1 MRTKKWL
8 VIILVLLTVAYCGI
22 AAAVYDHSAS
32 ITVYCFADTPALSWA
47 KRHGAVVS
55 LLGDSEKARL
65 NALETFTYTLEG
77 SDCAITGY
85 EGIST
90 RLVIPEK
97 IDGHRVTA
105 VSEHTFDGCDSLQE
119 IVLPKTLQDFS
130 PLHTTKYALFVY
142 AGSPAE
148 QALKQA
154 VSAKE
159 QAEALKEAAEKA
171 PAALEEAQQEAAKLE
186 TEASQA
192 EAELRAAQEN
202 AAAEQEET
210 SGAQTQI
217 DALQKTTKEKREQ
230 ADAAAKKAEDA
241 QKEKDR
247 LEQEL
252 RGVSQET
259 FTVCDYSYLS
269 DSEPVNFDNTD
280 IPFTYSALDGG
291 VTLVSYTG
299 SSADIV
305 VPETINGLP
314 VTTVAFPVSE
324 QTRSILLPPSVTKIT
339 SKLAQ
344 PRYDAPFWLN
354 LTLVVLGLALAL
366 GMMQIAEKRGTGL
379 DARFLGLPLIYSGV
393 KYFVLLLLWA
403 AACLAFGWTVMLQNA
418 VGLGLVALSVV
429 ECILTLH
436 AAERAEQVG
445 AQIQEKAA
453 FMQDC
458 RKKAAALQARAG
470 TQPMKDAC
478 ARVSEALRYC
488 DPVSGAELDSVEA
501 DMSAALHRLSRAV
514 DTGDEAEAEKQAE
527 TILRLLDE
535 RAALQMR
542 AK

>member
-1 MRTKKWL
+1 M
-8 VIILVLLTVAYCGI
+8 
-22 AAAVYDHSAS
+22 
-32 ITVYCFADTPALSWA
+32 
-47 KRHGAVVS
+47 
-55 LLGDSEKARL
+55 
-65 NALETFTYTLEG
+65 
-77 SDCAITGY
+77 
-85 EGIST
+85 
-90 RLVIPEK
+90 
-97 IDGHRVTA
+97 
-105 VSEHTFDGCDSLQE
+105 
-119 IVLPKTLQDFS
+119 
-130 PLHTTKYALFVY
+130 
-142 AGSPAE
+142 
-148 QALKQA
+148 
-154 VSAKE
+154 
-159 QAEALKEAAEKA
+159 
-171 PAALEEAQQEAAKLE
+171 
-186 TEASQA
+186 
-192 EAELRAAQEN
+192 RAAQEN

-269 DSEPVNFDNTD
+269 DSEPVNFDNTY

-366 GMMQIAEKRGTGL
+366 GMMQIAEKRGTDP

-403 AACLAFGWTVMLQNA
+403 AVCLAFGWTATLQNA
-418 VGLGLVALSVV
+418 VGLGLAALGVV

-445 AQIQEKAA
+445 AQIQEKTA

-458 RKKAAALQARAG
+458 RKKAETLQARAG

-527 TILRLLDE
+527 TILRLLEE
-535 RAALQMR
+535 RSALQMR
-542 AK
+542 TK

>member
-77 SDCAITGY
+77 SECTITGY
-85 EGIST
+85 EGAST

-97 IDGHRVTA
+97 VDGHCVTA
-105 VSEHTFDGCDSLQE
+105 VAERAFDGCDSLQE
-119 IVLPKTLQDFS
+119 IVLPKTLRDFS
-130 PLHTTKYALFVY
+130 PLHTTQYALLVY
-142 AGSPAE
+142 AGSPTE
-148 QALKQA
+148 QALQQA
-154 VSAKE
+154 ASAKE

-171 PAALEEAQQEAAKLE
+171 SAALEKAQQKAAQLE

-192 EAELRAAQEN
+192 ETALSAAQET
-202 AAAEQEET
+202 AATEQEET
-210 SGAQTQI
+210 SSEQTQI
-217 DALQKTTKEKREQ
+217 ETLQKTTKEKREQ
-230 ADAAAKKAEDA
+230 ADAAEKEAENA
-241 QKEKDR
+241 QEEKDR
-247 LEQEL
+247 LEQQL
-252 RGVSQET
+252 RETPQEV

-269 DSEPVNFDNTD
+269 DSEPVNFDNAE
-280 IPFTYSALDGG
+280 ILFTYSALDGS

-324 QTRSILLPPSVTKIT
+324 QTRSILLPPSVAQIT
-339 SKLAQ
+339 SNLTQ
-344 PRYDAPFWLN
+344 PRYDAVFWLN

-366 GMMQIAEKRGTGL
+366 GMMQIAEKRGTSP

-393 KYFVLLLLWA
+393 KYFALLLLWA
-403 AACLAFGWTVMLQNA
+403 ATCLAFGWTATLQNT
-418 VGLGLVALSVV
+418 VGLALVALGVM
-429 ECILTLH
+429 ECVLTMH

-445 AQIQEKAA
+445 TQIQEKTA

-458 RKKAAALQARAG
+458 RKKAADLQARAG
-470 TQPMKDAC
+470 TQPMKDVC
-478 ARVSEALRYC
+478 ARVSEALTYC
-488 DPVSGAELDSVEA
+488 DPVSSAALDSVEA

-514 DTGDEAEAEKQAE
+514 DTEDEAEAEKQAE
-527 TILRLLDE
+527 VLLHLIDE
-535 RAALQMR
+535 RSALQKR
-542 AK
+542 TK

>member
-22 AAAVYDHSAS
+22 AAAAYDHSAS

-47 KRHGAVVS
+47 KRHGAAVS

-77 SDCAITGY
+77 SECTITGY
-85 EGIST
+85 EGASA

-105 VSEHTFDGCDSLQE
+105 VAEHAFDGCDGLQE

-130 PLHTTKYALFVY
+130 PLHTAQYTILIY

-148 QALKQA
+148 QALQQA
-154 VSAKE
+154 
-159 QAEALKEAAEKA
+159 
-171 PAALEEAQQEAAKLE
+171 AQLE

-192 EAELRAAQEN
+192 EAELRAAQEA

-210 SGAQTQI
+210 SDAQTQI
-217 DALQKTTKEKREQ
+217 DVLQKTAEEKRVQ
-230 ADAAAKKAEDA
+230 ADAAAKEAEDA
-241 QKEKDR
+241 QEEKDR

-259 FTVCDYSYLS
+259 FIVCDYSHLS
-269 DSEPVNFDNTD
+269 DSEPVNFDNAE
-280 IPFTYSALDGG
+280 IPFTYSTLDGS

-299 SSADIV
+299 SSVDIV
-305 VPETINGLP
+305 VPETIDGLP
-314 VTTVAFPVSE
+314 VTTVTFPVSE

-339 SKLAQ
+339 SKLTQ

-418 VGLGLVALSVV
+418 VGLGLVALGVV
-429 ECILTLH
+429 ECILTLY
-436 AAERAEQVG
+436 AAERAGQVG
-445 AQIQEKAA
+445 AQIQEKTA
-453 FMQDC
+453 FMQGC

-470 TQPMKDAC
+470 TQPMKDVC

-514 DTGDEAEAEKQAE
+514 DTGDEAEAEKQAG
-527 TILRLLDE
+527 TILRLLEE
-535 RAALQMR
+535 RSALQKR
-542 AK
+542 TK

>member
-32 ITVYCFADTPALSWA
+32 ITVFCFADTPALSWA
-47 KRHGAVVS
+47 KRHGAAVS

-77 SDCAITGY
+77 GECTITSY
-85 EGIST
+85 EGAST
-90 RLVIPEK
+90 RLVIPEQIK
-97 IDGHRVTA
+97 GYPVTA
-105 VSEHTFDGCDSLQE
+105 VAEHALDGCDSLQE

-130 PLHTTKYALFVY
+130 PLHTTRYALFVY
-142 AGSPAE
+142 AGSSAE

-154 VSAKE
+154 VSAME
-159 QAEALKEAAEKA
+159 QAEALKKAAEKA
-171 PAALEEAQQEAAKLE
+171 PAALEEAQQKAAKLE

-210 SGAQTQI
+210 SSAQTQI

-252 RGVSQET
+252 RET
-259 FTVCDYSYLS
+259 PQKSFTVCSYSYLS

-314 VTTVAFPVSE
+314 VTTVSFPVSE
-324 QTRSILLPPSVTKIT
+324 QTHSILLPPSVTKIT
-339 SKLAQ
+339 SNLTQ

-366 GMMQIAEKRGTGL
+366 GMMQIAEKRGTDP

-403 AACLAFGWTVMLQNA
+403 AVCLAFGWTATLQNA
-418 VGLGLVALSVV
+418 VGLGLAALGVV

-445 AQIQEKAA
+445 AQIQEKTA

-458 RKKAAALQARAG
+458 RKKAATLQVRAG
-470 TQPMKDAC
+470 TQPMKDVC
-478 ARVSEALRYC
+478 VRVSEAFRYC

-501 DMSAALHRLSRAV
+501 DMSATLHRLSHAV
-514 DTGDEAEAEKQAE
+514 NTGDEAEAEKQAE

-542 AK
+542 TK

>member
-22 AAAVYDHSAS
+22 AATAYDHSAS

-47 KRHGAVVS
+47 KRHGAAVS

-65 NALETFTYTLEG
+65 NALETFTYSLEG
-77 SDCAITGY
+77 SDCTITGY
-85 EGIST
+85 EGAST
-90 RLVIPEK
+90 RLVIPER

-105 VSEHTFDGCDSLQE
+105 VAEYAFDGCDSLQE

-130 PLHTTKYALFVY
+130 PLHTAQYTLLVY

-148 QALKQA
+148 QALQQA
-154 VSAKE
+154 ASAKE
-159 QAEALKEAAEKA
+159 QAEGLKEAAEKA
-171 PAALEEAQQEAAKLE
+171 PAALEEAQQKAAQLE

-192 EAELRAAQEN
+192 ETALSAAQET

-210 SGAQTQI
+210 SSEQTQI
-217 DALQKTTKEKREQ
+217 ETLQKAAEEKREQ
-230 ADAAAKKAEDA
+230 ADAAEKEAENA
-241 QKEKDR
+241 QEEKDR
-247 LEQEL
+247 LEQQL
-252 RGVSQET
+252 RETPQEV

-269 DSEPVNFDNTD
+269 DSEPVNFDNAE
-280 IPFTYSALDGG
+280 IPFTYSAVDSG

-324 QTRSILLPPSVTKIT
+324 QTRSILLPPSVTQIT
-339 SKLAQ
+339 SNLTQ

-366 GMMQIAEKRGTGL
+366 GMMQIAEKRGTTP
-379 DARFLGLPLIYSGV
+379 DARFLGIPLIYSGV
-393 KYFVLLLLWA
+393 KYFALLLLWA
-403 AACLAFGWTVMLQNA
+403 AACLVFGWAVMLQNA
-418 VGLGLVALSVV
+418 VGLGMTALGVV

-436 AAERAEQVG
+436 AAERAEQIG
-445 AQIQEKAA
+445 EQIQEKTA

-458 RKKAAALQARAG
+458 RKKAEALQARAG
-470 TQPMKDAC
+470 TQPMKDVC
-478 ARVSEALRYC
+478 ARVSEALTYC
-488 DPVSGAELDSVEA
+488 DPVSSAALDSVEA
-501 DMSAALHRLSRAV
+501 DMSAALHRLSHAV

-527 TILRLLDE
+527 AILRLLDE
-535 RAALQMR
+535 RAALQKR
-542 AK
+542 TK

>member
-1 MRTKKWL
+1 MRTRKWL

-32 ITVYCFADTPALSWA
+32 ITVFCFADTPALSWA
-47 KRHGAVVS
+47 KRHGAAVS

-77 SDCAITGY
+77 GECTITSY
-85 EGIST
+85 EGAST
-90 RLVIPEK
+90 RLVIPEQIK
-97 IDGHRVTA
+97 GYPVTA
-105 VSEHTFDGCDSLQE
+105 VAERAFDGCDSLQE
-119 IVLPKTLQDFS
+119 IVLPKTLRDFS
-130 PLHTTKYALFVY
+130 PLHTAQYTLLIY
-142 AGSPAE
+142 AGSPTE

-171 PAALEEAQQEAAKLE
+171 PTALEEAQQDAAKLE

-210 SGAQTQI
+210 SSAQTQI
-217 DALQKTTKEKREQ
+217 DALQKTAEEKRAQ
-230 ADAAAKKAEDA
+230 ADAAAKEAEEA
-241 QKEKDR
+241 QEEKER

-252 RGVSQET
+252 RETPQEA
-259 FTVCDYSYLS
+259 FTVCSYSYLS
-269 DSEPVNFDNTD
+269 DSEPVNFDNTE

-314 VTTVAFPVSE
+314 VTTVSFPVSE

-339 SKLAQ
+339 SNLTQ
-344 PRYDAPFWLN
+344 PRYDALFWLN
-354 LTLVVLGLALAL
+354 LMLVVLGLALAL
-366 GMMQIAEKRGTGL
+366 GMMQIAEKRGTDP

-403 AACLAFGWTVMLQNA
+403 AVCLAFGWTATLQNA
-418 VGLGLVALSVV
+418 VGLGLAALGVV

-436 AAERAEQVG
+436 AAERAKQVG
-445 AQIQEKAA
+445 AQIQEKTA

-470 TQPMKDAC
+470 TQPMKDVC

-501 DMSAALHRLSRAV
+501 DMSATLHRLSRAV

-542 AK
+542 TK

>member
-22 AAAVYDHSAS
+22 AAAAYDHSAS

-47 KRHGAVVS
+47 KRHGAAIS

-77 SDCAITGY
+77 SECTITGY
-85 EGIST
+85 EGAST

-97 IDGHRVTA
+97 ADGHRVTA
-105 VSEHTFDGCDSLQE
+105 VAERAFDGCDSLQE
-119 IVLPKTLQDFS
+119 IVLPKTLQEFS
-130 PLHTTKYALFVY
+130 PLHTTQYMLLIY
-142 AGSPAE
+142 AGSQAE

-171 PAALEEAQQEAAKLE
+171 PAALEEAQQKAAQLE

-252 RGVSQET
+252 RETPQET
-259 FTVCDYSYLS
+259 FTVCSYSYLP
-269 DSEPVNFDNTD
+269 DSESVNFDNAE
-280 IPFTYSALDGG
+280 IPFTYSTLDGS

-314 VTTVAFPVSE
+314 VTTVAVPVSE

-339 SKLAQ
+339 SKLTQ
-344 PRYDAPFWLN
+344 LRYDAPFWLN

-403 AACLAFGWTVMLQNA
+403 AVCLAFGWTATLQNA
-418 VGLGLVALSVV
+418 VGLGLAALGVV

-445 AQIQEKAA
+445 AQIQEKTA

-458 RKKAAALQARAG
+458 RKKAETLQARAG

-478 ARVSEALRYC
+478 ARVSEALHYC
-488 DPVSGAELDSVEA
+488 DPVSGAELDSVEV
-501 DMSAALHRLSRAV
+501 DMSAALHRLSHAV

-527 TILRLLDE
+527 VLLHLIDE
-535 RAALQMR
+535 RSAIQKR
-542 AK
+542 TK

>member
-22 AAAVYDHSAS
+22 AAAAYDHSAS

-47 KRHGAVVS
+47 KRHGAAVS

-77 SDCAITGY
+77 GECTITGY
-85 EGIST
+85 EGASA

-105 VSEHTFDGCDSLQE
+105 VAEHAFDGCDSLQE
-119 IVLPKTLQDFS
+119 IVLPKTLQEFL
-130 PLHTTKYALFVY
+130 PLHTAQYALLVY
-142 AGSPAE
+142 AGSPTE
-148 QALKQA
+148 QALEQA

-171 PAALEEAQQEAAKLE
+171 PAALEEARQKAVKLE

-192 EAELRAAQEN
+192 EAAWSASQEVAAS
-202 AAAEQEET
+202 EQEET
-210 SGAQTQI
+210 SGSQTQI
-217 DALQKTTKEKREQ
+217 DALQKTAEEKREQ
-230 ADAAAKKAEDA
+230 ADAAAKEAEDA
-241 QKEKDR
+241 QEEKDR

-259 FTVCDYSYLS
+259 FIGCDYSHLS
-269 DSEPVNFDNTD
+269 DSEPVNFDNAE
-280 IPFTYSALDGG
+280 IPFTYSTLDGS

-314 VTTVAFPVSE
+314 VTTVAVPVSE

-339 SKLAQ
+339 SKLTQ

-366 GMMQIAEKRGTGL
+366 GMMQIAEKRGIGL

-403 AACLAFGWTVMLQNA
+403 AVCLAFGWTATLQNA
-418 VGLGLVALSVV
+418 VGLGLAALGVV

-445 AQIQEKAA
+445 AQIQEKTAL
-453 FMQDC
+453 MQDC
-458 RKKAAALQARAG
+458 RKKAETLQARAG

-514 DTGDEAEAEKQAE
+514 DIGDEADAEKQAN
-527 TILRLLDE
+527 TLLRLIAE
-535 RAALQMR
+535 RSALQKS

>member
-32 ITVYCFADTPALSWA
+32 MTVYCFADTPAFSWA
-47 KRHGAVVS
+47 KRRGAAVS

-65 NALETFTYTLEG
+65 NALETFAYTLEG
-77 SDCAITGY
+77 SDCTITGY
-85 EGIST
+85 AGTST
-90 RLVIPEK
+90 RLVIPEI

-105 VSEHTFDGCDSLQE
+105 VAEHAFDGCGGLRE
-119 IVLPKTLQDFS
+119 IVLPKTLQDFA
-130 PLHTTKYALFVY
+130 PLHTAQYALRVY

-154 VSAKE
+154 VSAKN

-171 PAALEEAQQEAAKLE
+171 PAALSEAQQEAEGLE
-186 TEASQA
+186 NEAQEA
-192 EAELRAAQEN
+192 EAALTAAKDEN
-202 AAAEQEET
+202 AENLEAMQQAAE
-210 SGAQTQI
+210 
-217 DALQKTTKEKREQ
+217 EKRAQ
-230 ADAAAKKAEDA
+230 ADAAAKAAEDA
-241 QKEKDR
+241 QTEAER
-247 LEQEL
+247 LEREL
-252 RGVSQET
+252 HAIPQET
-259 FTVCDYSYLS
+259 FTVCRYSDLS
-269 DSEPVNFDNTD
+269 DSELVNFNNAD
-280 IPFTYSALDGG
+280 IPFTYSETEAG
-291 VTLVSYTG
+291 VTLVTYTG

-314 VTTVAFPVSE
+314 VTTVAFSVSE
-324 QTRSILLPPSVTKIT
+324 QTHSILLPPSVTKIT
-339 SKLAQ
+339 SKLTQ

-366 GMMQIAEKRGTGL
+366 VMMQLAEKRGTSP
-379 DARFLGLPLIYSGV
+379 DARFLGLPLLYSGV
-393 KYFVLLLLWA
+393 KYFALLLLWA
-403 AACLAFGWTVMLQNA
+403 AACLAFGWTAVLQNA
-418 VGLGLVALSVV
+418 VGLGLVVLGAI

-436 AAERAEQVG
+436 AAERARLVET
-445 AQIQEKAA
+445 QIQEKTT

-458 RKKAAALQARAG
+458 RKKAGALQAHAD
-470 TQPMKDAC
+470 TQPMKDVC

-501 DMSAALHRLSRAV
+501 DVSAALHRLSRAV

-535 RAALQMR
+535 RAALQKR
-542 AK
+542 TK

>member
-1 MRTKKWL
+1 MRTRKWL

-22 AAAVYDHSAS
+22 AAAAYDHSAS
-32 ITVYCFADTPALSWA
+32 ITVYCFADTHALSWA
-47 KRHGAVVS
+47 KRHGAAVS
-55 LLGDSEKARL
+55 LLGNSEKARL

-77 SDCAITGY
+77 SECTITGY
-85 EGIST
+85 EGASA

-105 VSEHTFDGCDSLQE
+105 VAERAFDGCDSLQE
-119 IVLPKTLQDFS
+119 IVLPKTLQEFS
-130 PLHTTKYALFVY
+130 PLHTTQYALLVY
-142 AGSPAE
+142 AGSPTE
-148 QALKQA
+148 QALQQA
-154 VSAKE
+154 ASAKE

-171 PAALEEAQQEAAKLE
+171 PAALEEAQQKAAKFE
-186 TEASQA
+186 TEAS
-192 EAELRAAQEN
+192 EAETEWHAAQEN

-217 DALQKTTKEKREQ
+217 DALQKTAEEKREQ
-230 ADAAAKKAEDA
+230 ADAAAKEAEDA

-247 LEQEL
+247 LAQEL
-252 RGVSQET
+252 REIPQGT
-259 FTVCDYSYLS
+259 FTVCSYSYLP
-269 DSEPVNFDNTD
+269 DSEPVNFDNTE
-280 IPFTYSALDGG
+280 IPFTYNALDGG

-339 SKLAQ
+339 SNLTQ
-344 PRYDAPFWLN
+344 PRYDAAFWLN
-354 LTLVVLGLALAL
+354 LTLVVLSLALAL

-403 AACLAFGWTVMLQNA
+403 AACLAFGWAATLQNA
-418 VGLGLVALSVV
+418 VGLGLAALGVV

-445 AQIQEKAA
+445 VQIQEKTA

-470 TQPMKDAC
+470 TQPMKDVC

-488 DPVSGAELDSVEA
+488 DPVSGVELDSVEA

-514 DTGDEAEAEKQAE
+514 DTGDETEAEKQAN
-527 TILRLLDE
+527 TLLRLFAE
-535 RAALQMR
+535 RSALQKS

>member
-22 AAAVYDHSAS
+22 AAAAYDHSAS

-47 KRHGAVVS
+47 KRHGAAVS

-77 SDCAITGY
+77 SVCTITGY
-85 EGIST
+85 EGASA

-130 PLHTTKYALFVY
+130 PLHTAQYALLVY
-142 AGSPAE
+142 AGSPTE
-148 QALKQA
+148 QALEQA

-159 QAEALKEAAEKA
+159 QAEALKETAEKA
-171 PAALEEAQQEAAKLE
+171 PAALEEARQKVVKLE

-192 EAELRAAQEN
+192 EAAWSASQEV
-202 AAAEQEET
+202 AVSEQEET

-217 DALQKTTKEKREQ
+217 DALQKTAEEKREQ
-230 ADAAAKKAEDA
+230 ADAAAKKAEEA
-241 QKEKDR
+241 QEEKER

-252 RGVSQET
+252 RKTPQEA
-259 FTVCDYSYLS
+259 FTVCSYSYLS
-269 DSEPVNFDNTD
+269 DSEPVNFGNTE
-280 IPFTYSALDGG
+280 IPFTYSANDGG

-339 SKLAQ
+339 SNLTQ

-354 LTLVVLGLALAL
+354 LTLAVLGLALAL
-366 GMMQIAEKRGTGL
+366 GMMQIAEKRGTSP

-393 KYFVLLLLWA
+393 KYFALLLLWA
-403 AACLAFGWTVMLQNA
+403 AACLAFGWTATLQNT
-418 VGLGLVALSVV
+418 VGLALVALGVM
-429 ECILTLH
+429 ECVLTMH

-445 AQIQEKAA
+445 TQIQEKTA

-458 RKKAAALQARAG
+458 RKKAADLQARAG
-470 TQPMKDAC
+470 TQPMKDVC
-478 ARVSEALRYC
+478 ARVSEALTYC
-488 DPVSGAELDSVEA
+488 DPVSSAALDSVEA
-501 DMSAALHRLSRAV
+501 DMSAALHRFSRAV
-514 DTGDEAEAEKQAE
+514 DIGDEADAEKQAN
-527 TILRLLDE
+527 TLLRLIAE
-535 RAALQMR
+535 RSALQ
-542 AK
+542 KSVK

>member
-1 MRTKKWL
+1 MGKAPRR
-8 VIILVLLTVAYCGI
+8 GGF
-22 AAAVYDHSAS
+22 AS
-32 ITVYCFADTPALSWA
+32 RRL
-47 KRHGAVVS
+47 
-55 LLGDSEKARL
+55 RL

-77 SDCAITGY
+77 SECTITGY
-85 EGIST
+85 EGASA

-105 VSEHTFDGCDSLQE
+105 VAEHAFDGCDGLQE

-130 PLHTTKYALFVY
+130 PLHTAQYTILIY

-148 QALKQA
+148 QALQQA
-154 VSAKE
+154 ASAKE

-171 PAALEEAQQEAAKLE
+171 PTALEEAQQKAAQLE

-192 EAELRAAQEN
+192 EAELRAAQEA

-210 SGAQTQI
+210 SDAQTQI
-217 DALQKTTKEKREQ
+217 DVLQKTAEEKRVQ
-230 ADAAAKKAEDA
+230 ADAAAKEAEDA
-241 QKEKDR
+241 QEEKDR

-259 FTVCDYSYLS
+259 FIVCDYSHLS
-269 DSEPVNFDNTD
+269 DSELVNFDNAE
-280 IPFTYSALDGG
+280 IPFTYSTLDGS

-299 SSADIV
+299 SSVDIV
-305 VPETINGLP
+305 VPETIDGLP
-314 VTTVAFPVSE
+314 VTTVTFPVSE

-339 SKLAQ
+339 SKLTQ

-418 VGLGLVALSVV
+418 VGLGLVALGVV
-429 ECILTLH
+429 ECILTLY
-436 AAERAEQVG
+436 AAERAGQVG
-445 AQIQEKAA
+445 AQIQEKTA
-453 FMQDC
+453 FMQGC

-470 TQPMKDAC
+470 TQPMKDVC

-514 DTGDEAEAEKQAE
+514 DTGDEAEAEKQAG
-527 TILRLLDE
+527 TILRLLEE
-535 RAALQMR
+535 RSALQKR
-542 AK
+542 TK

>member
-1 MRTKKWL
+1 M
-8 VIILVLLTVAYCGI
+8 
-22 AAAVYDHSAS
+22 
-32 ITVYCFADTPALSWA
+32 
-47 KRHGAVVS
+47 
-55 LLGDSEKARL
+55 
-65 NALETFTYTLEG
+65 
-77 SDCAITGY
+77 
-85 EGIST
+85 
-90 RLVIPEK
+90 
-97 IDGHRVTA
+97 
-105 VSEHTFDGCDSLQE
+105 
-119 IVLPKTLQDFS
+119 
-130 PLHTTKYALFVY
+130 
-142 AGSPAE
+142 
-148 QALKQA
+148 
-154 VSAKE
+154 
-159 QAEALKEAAEKA
+159 
-171 PAALEEAQQEAAKLE
+171 
-186 TEASQA
+186 
-192 EAELRAAQEN
+192 RAAQEN

-210 SGAQTQI
+210 SSAQTQI
-217 DALQKTTKEKREQ
+217 DALQKTAEEKRAQ
-230 ADAAAKKAEDA
+230 ADAAAKEAEEA
-241 QKEKDR
+241 QEEKER

-252 RGVSQET
+252 RETPQEA
-259 FTVCDYSYLS
+259 FTVCSYSYLS
-269 DSEPVNFDNTD
+269 DSEPVNFDNTE

-324 QTRSILLPPSVTKIT
+324 QTRSILLPPSVTQIT
-339 SKLAQ
+339 SNLTQ

-366 GMMQIAEKRGTGL
+366 GMMQIAEKRGTDP

-403 AACLAFGWTVMLQNA
+403 AVCLAFGWTATLQNA
-418 VGLGLVALSVV
+418 VGLGLAALGVV

-445 AQIQEKAA
+445 AQIQEKTA

-458 RKKAAALQARAG
+458 RKKAETLQARAG

>member
-8 VIILVLLTVAYCGI
+8 VIILVCLTVAYCGI
-22 AAAVYDHSAS
+22 AAAAYDHSAS
-32 ITVYCFADTPALSWA
+32 ITVYCFADTPALGWA
-47 KRHGAVVS
+47 KRHGAAVS

-77 SDCAITGY
+77 GECTITGY
-85 EGIST
+85 EGAST

-105 VSEHTFDGCDSLQE
+105 VAEHAFDGCDSLQE

-130 PLHTTKYALFVY
+130 PLHTAQYTLLVY

-148 QALKQA
+148 QALQQA

-159 QAEALKEAAEKA
+159 QAETLKETAEKA
-171 PAALEEAQQEAAKLE
+171 PAALEEAQQRAAKFE

-210 SGAQTQI
+210 SGA
-217 DALQKTTKEKREQ
+217 LQKTAEEKRAQ
-230 ADAAAKKAEDA
+230 ADAAAEEAEDA
-241 QKEKDR
+241 QEEKDR

-252 RGVSQET
+252 REVSQET

-269 DSEPVNFDNTD
+269 DSEPVNFDNTE
-280 IPFTYSALDGG
+280 IPFTYSAIDGG
-291 VTLVSYTG
+291 VTLISYTG
-299 SSADIV
+299 SSVDIV

-339 SKLAQ
+339 SNLTQ

-366 GMMQIAEKRGTGL
+366 GMMQIAEKRGTSPN
-379 DARFLGLPLIYSGV
+379 ARFLGIPLIYSGV
-393 KYFVLLLLWA
+393 KYFALLLLWA
-403 AACLAFGWTVMLQNA
+403 AACLAFGWSATLQNA
-418 VGLGLVALSVV
+418 VGLALVALGVV

-436 AAERAEQVG
+436 AAERAERVG
-445 AQIQEKAA
+445 TQIQEKTA

-470 TQPMKDAC
+470 TQPMKDTC
-478 ARVSEALRYC
+478 ARVSEALCYC
-488 DPVSGAELDSVEA
+488 DPVSGAELDSAEA
-501 DMSAALHRLSRAV
+501 DVSAALHRLSRAV

-527 TILRLLDE
+527 AILRLLDE
-535 RAALQMR
+535 RAALQKR
-542 AK
+542 TK